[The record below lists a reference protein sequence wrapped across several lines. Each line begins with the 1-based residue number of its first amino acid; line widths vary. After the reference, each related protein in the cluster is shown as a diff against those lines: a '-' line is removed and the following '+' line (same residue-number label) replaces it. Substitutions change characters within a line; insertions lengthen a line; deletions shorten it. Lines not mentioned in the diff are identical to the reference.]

1 LSVFIGITIVGLNT
15 VFFPTEEEDNPHSTS
30 EMIMAIGLI
39 ILSLLFNGVGYC
51 T

>member
-1 LSVFIGITIVGLNT
+1 M
-15 VFFPTEEEDNPHSTS
+15 EEEGNPHSKA
-30 EMIMAIGLI
+30 ENIMAIALI